1 MIIATDGLTA
11 ALEALAA
18 GQDTIPSADLSPRQR
33 RLIARL
39 QARLAPGSAGQIS
52 PLFWQEVFQ
61 QLGEAAT
68 VFRGDGRAVAV
79 NAACC
84 ALFGYSQEE
93 CTEPTFNWLNRFDKS
108 DLPRIAAEI
117 GKLAEGQARRVYYE
131 ATMTTKDGRR
141 LLIGNT
147 DTCLG
152 IWPDQ
157 DPEPLF
163 LCLMT
168 NETQRRIELLQALET
183 HKKELL
189 EARGTW
195 YAALEQLPLPIAAL
209 DETGVRLFMNRS
221 YQAMIGA
228 TQLDQIVLEPQ
239 QQARLR
245 ALLQQA
251 RSDHAITGEF
261 CLRHPQRG
269 ALPLICAMTRLPD
282 DMRRHLGI
290 TYLLTLSDISAL
302 KERER
307 AMEEQ
312 RAYFRDL
319 FDSAPV
325 AILVG
330 DSHGHVHDANKTHA
344 GLLDISTE
352 ELYSPGFNQFDFTPP
367 EYHELDRSK
376 ISAFVATRQPVMWEK
391 EYQRRDGS
399 RVWVEVRM
407 KSFDQPLPGQED
419 RWIVTMADVTRRKQ
433 LALALQKVIDT
444 VRQGLL
450 ALRSGDFSM
459 RWHERFEAEHAVLGE
474 AMDSLAGVLQQTALQ
489 LQGSAGA
496 VRQAAHAVEQG
507 AHSLSQR
514 LQEEAVSLEQSSNAT
529 SQTNVSAGDNAQR
542 AARAT
547 ELAHLVTEAAF
558 HAAGSADEA
567 LTTMTAIASSSQEVG
582 SFLQVIRSI
591 AFHTNILALN
601 ATIEA
606 AHAGEAGRGFAVV
619 AGEVRRLSQGSARAA
634 ADVARV
640 MARNAQIVEAG
651 QRAVTTMHQ
660 ALTGIKGRNTGL
672 GQLLEAITQASTEQS
687 GAMDQIA
694 EALRDITRL
703 TQNNAALVEQLV
715 DAAASLSREATDLVQ
730 QASTMGHAT
739 HQKNQI

>member
-1 MIIATDGLTA
+1 M
-11 ALEALAA
+11 
-18 GQDTIPSADLSPRQR
+18 P
-33 RLIARL
+33 
-39 QARLAPGSAGQIS
+39 

-84 ALFGYSQEE
+84 ALFGYSQDE
-93 CTEPTFNWLNRFDKS
+93 CAEPTFNWLDRFDKA

-117 GKLAEGQARRVYYE
+117 GKLAGGQARRVYYE

-141 LLIGNT
+141 LLVGNT

-152 IWPDQ
+152 TWPDL

-168 NETQRRIELLQALET
+168 NETQRRVELLQQLDVY
-183 HKKELL
+183 KKELL
-189 EARGTW
+189 EARSTW
-195 YAALEQLPLPIAAL
+195 YAVLERLPLPVAAL
-209 DETGVRLFMNRS
+209 DEKGVRLFMNSS

-251 RSDHAITGEF
+251 RSDHVITGEF
-261 CLRHPQRG
+261 YLRHPQHG
-269 ALPLICAMTRLPD
+269 ALPFICAVTRLPD
-282 DMRRHLGI
+282 DMRHDLGI

-344 GLLDISTE
+344 GLLGVSKE
-352 ELYSPGFNQFDFTPP
+352 ELLSAGFNQFDFTPP

-376 ISAFVATRQPVMWEK
+376 IGAFMATRQPVMWEK

-399 RVWVEVRM
+399 RSWVEVHM
-407 KSFDQPLPGQED
+407 KAFDQPLPGQED
-419 RWIVTMADVTRRKQ
+419 RWIVTIADVTRRKQ

-444 VRQGLL
+444 VRQGML

-459 RWHERFEAEHAVLGE
+459 RWHEQFEAEHAILGE
-474 AMDSLAGVLQQTALQ
+474 AMDSLAGVLQQTTLR

-514 LQEEAVSLEQSSNAT
+514 LQQEAASLEQSSNAT

-542 AARAT
+542 ATRAT
-547 ELAHLVTEAAF
+547 ELAHLVTEAAY

-582 SFLQVIRSI
+582 SFLQIIRSI

-619 AGEVRRLSQGSARAA
+619 AGEVRRLSQGSAQAA
-634 ADVARV
+634 ADVTRV
-640 MARNAQIVEAG
+640 MARNTQIVEAG
-651 QRAVTTMHQ
+651 QRAVATMHQ
-660 ALTGIKGRNTGL
+660 ALTGIKERNTAL
-672 GQLLEAITQASTEQS
+672 EQLLEAIAQASAEQS

-703 TQNNAALVEQLV
+703 TQNNAALVEQLA